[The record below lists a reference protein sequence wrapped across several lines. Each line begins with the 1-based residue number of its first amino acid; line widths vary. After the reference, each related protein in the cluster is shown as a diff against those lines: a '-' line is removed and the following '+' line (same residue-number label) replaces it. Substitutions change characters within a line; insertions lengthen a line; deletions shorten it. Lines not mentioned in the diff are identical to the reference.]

1 MSNGVKERGE
11 EGGRERGKKVLSVDE
26 SCSSSFTC
34 VAGLTRTDSERG
46 SFPIKIVDFE
56 SL

>member
-1 MSNGVKERGE
+1 MSNGVKEREG
-11 EGGRERGKKVLSVDE
+11 EGGRGGKKVLPIDE
-26 SCSSSFTC
+26 SCSSSFTY

>member
-1 MSNGVKERGE
+1 MELRKEGE
-11 EGGRERGKKVLSVDE
+11 KVAERGKKVLPVDE